1 MIRKILYLCPL
12 ILVAFACADNRE
24 EITDKSALVIKTGTI
39 CGWCAQNDT
48 LSISGNMV
56 RYVNYTN
63 CSSNNPS
70 VAKTGQIES
79 SELDDLLGK
88 LDVSELKKLDM
99 NSCNVCFDGCDDWI
113 SYSNGTDSHYIRFT
127 RNDPKLQQ
135 IQAFVDQLFAIKAQC
150 AISK

>member
-1 MIRKILYLCPL
+1 MISRIFYLWPL
-12 ILVAFACADNRE
+12 ILIACACADNRE
-24 EITDKSALVIKTGTI
+24 EIIDKSALVIKTGTI

-63 CSSNNPS
+63 CSSANPS
-70 VAKTGQIES
+70 VTKTGQIES
-79 SELDDLLGK
+79 SKLDDLLGK

-127 RNDPKLQQ
+127 RNDPKLQH